1 MIKIIVTSF
10 SASETTRVQ
19 IDLKII
25 ACVFPFNFFFCW
37 NQESIRKRKKK
48 Y

>member
-25 ACVFPFNFFFCW
+25 AFVFPFNFFFVGKK
-37 NQESIRKRKKK
+37 ESIRKRKKE